1 MTFEQIIERHL
12 AGETD
17 LKNETKFIFETQGEA
32 AALDFARGVDEAA
45 GGASFQLV
53 STYIQ
58 KLKAAASAP
67 KYNEKAA
74 AESELYKQSL
84 QRDKMYKQ
92 DQERLVRDAIQEERN
107 APALPIVDKTKK
119 PLFEREVLSGGLGLN
134 RDLLKDMKRSEPQ
147 EKDNRL
153 YIVAGILLIIAIYY
167 YTKKGK

>member
-1 MTFEQIIERHL
+1 MTFEQLMERHL

-17 LKNETKFIFETQGEA
+17 LKNETKFIFDTQGEA

-53 STYIQ
+53 SNYIQ

-74 AESELYKQSL
+74 AESELFKQSL
-84 QRDKMYKQ
+84 QRDKMAKQ
-92 DQERLVRDAIQEERN
+92 DNERAMRDAIQEERN
-107 APALPIVDKTKK
+107 APALPIVEKTKK
-119 PLFEREVLSGGLGLN
+119 PLFEGKVLTGGLGLD
-134 RDLLKDMKRSEPQ
+134 RDRLKDIDLAAPQ

-153 YIVAGILLIIAIYY
+153 YIIAGILLIIAIYY